1 MEHIFQESFM
11 HLAFD
16 VAEEALQS
24 GEVAVGCVLVSS
36 GGDGVLKAVST
47 GHNRTNQCGNAVEHA
62 EIVALEKLSV
72 LPGDLQ
78 LYVTV
83 EPCLMCA
90 SALLYAGVTA
100 VFFGCANPRFG
111 GNGSIL
117 NIHQPATVFASY
129 RSEGGFEAPRAI
141 ALLNNFYS
149 QENPLAPSHKR
160 RRKD

>member
-1 MEHIFQESFM
+1 MEQKFQEKFM
-11 HLAFD
+11 HLAFA

-36 GGDGVLKAVST
+36 GDDGLTKVVSV

-62 EIVALEKLSV
+62 EIVALEKL
-72 LPGDLQ
+72 PEIPTDLQ

-117 NIHQPATVFASY
+117 NVHQSSTVFASY
-129 RSEGGFEAPRAI
+129 SSTGGFEAPRAI